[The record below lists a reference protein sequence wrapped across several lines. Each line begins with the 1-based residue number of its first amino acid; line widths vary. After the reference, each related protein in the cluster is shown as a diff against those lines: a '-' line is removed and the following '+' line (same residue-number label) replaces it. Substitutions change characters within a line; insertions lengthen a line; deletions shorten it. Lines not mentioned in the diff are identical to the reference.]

1 MSQPPLYP
9 GTWQWCKTGDTAV
22 TFSWRLVVT
31 DAVINICESNGRICS
46 RRGQLSTPAHCIKE
60 YHKPVESS
68 SEFPH
73 PQILWKFRATE
84 VGAGSPDFPSSCIP
98 LLKESDKFFLQP
110 RWIAGT
116 YPWVGLEKSQ
126 LQHFDFRSGRW
137 QTHDQIDTPGSPH
150 PPALWETPDITV

>member
-1 MSQPPLYP
+1 MAESVAEETSWVHLH
-9 GTWQWCKTGDTAV
+9 TA
-22 TFSWRLVVT
+22 SK
-31 DAVINICESNGRICS
+31 NIISLLNH
-46 RRGQLSTPAHCIKE
+46 QVNFL
-60 YHKPVESS
+60 
-68 SEFPH
+68 
-73 PQILWKFRATE
+73 ILRYFENSGLTE

-98 LLKESDKFFLQP
+98 LLKESDKLFLQP